1 MKITNDELGNQA
13 YKKVKN
19 MILTKK
25 LRPGQKIVQDKLAA
39 DLGIS
44 RTPLRTA
51 LQMLEAESLVE
62 SLPRR
67 GMIVK
72 EFSDSEIIEIY
83 DCRMA
88 LEGTA
93 IRLFTENCTKTDINN
108 LKKLFQPFDQNTK
121 ELDSS
126 LYQIADME
134 FHNTIIEKCGNSF
147 LARLFK
153 KGNLLEFIDLIGLKR
168 PATETLSEHL
178 NIIAAVEKKDTD
190 VAEQLIKEH
199 LKKSKIRIQ
208 KINTK

>member
-1 MKITNDELGNQA
+1 MRLKYYIPVLMVLFAFTSCRNE
-13 YKKVKN
+13 KS
-19 MILTKK
+19 KK
-25 LRPGQKIVQDKLAA
+25 LQPGQKIVQDKLAA

-83 DCRMA
+83 DCRNA

-93 IRLFTENCTKTDINN
+93 IRLFTENCTTTDISN
-108 LKKLFQPFDQNTK
+108 LKKLFQPFKKNTK
-121 ELDSS
+121 ELDRS
-126 LYQIADME
+126 LYQIADMV

-153 KGNLLEFIDLIGLKR
+153 NGNLLEFIDLIGLKR
-168 PATETLSEHL
+168 PATETLTEHL
-178 NIIAAVEKKDTD
+178 NIIDAIEKKDTD
-190 VAEQLIKEH
+190 LAEQLIKEH
-199 LKKSKIRIQ
+199 LDKSKILIQ
-208 KINTK
+208 KNK

>member
-1 MKITNDELGNQA
+1 MKIRVDELGNQA

-25 LRPGQKIVQDKLAA
+25 LESGQKIVQDKLAA

-72 EFSDSEIIEIY
+72 EFTDSEIIEIY
-83 DCRMA
+83 DCRIA

-93 IRLFTENCTKTDINN
+93 IRLFTENCTKSDINS
-108 LKKLFQPFDQNTK
+108 LTKLFQPFEQNAK
-121 ELDSS
+121 DLDSS
-126 LYQIADME
+126 LYQKADMV

-168 PATETLSEHL
+168 PAAETLEEHL
-178 NIIAAVEKKDTD
+178 NIIAAVEKKDPD
-190 VAEQLIKEH
+190 LAEQLIKDH
-199 LKKSKIRIQ
+199 LAKSKTRIQ
-208 KINTK
+208 EMNSK